1 MFGLPTPARDA
12 EFTTFV
18 NAATPSLSWTAYLLT
33 GDRETAA
40 ELLQEAFVRTY
51 VAWRRIRTGEATAY
65 IRRTLINLN
74 IDRWRK
80 RSATPTEHYDRAD
93 THDAEAVAD
102 TRDQL
107 VRMLAALPEQQ
118 RRVIVLRYFE
128 DLTEADTAEHLGIS
142 VGAVK
147 SATSRGLARP
157 RAQDTP
163 TGEEQ

>member
-51 VAWRRIRTGEATAY
+51 VAWRRI
-65 IRRTLINLN
+65 RTLINLN

-157 RAQDTP
+157 RAQYTP